1 MKKILLIGGVVALA
15 AGAAGFGFLR
25 GKEDRGVA
33 AASHAGDIRV
43 ISKGEPV
50 NLKDHLV
57 RGKYTVFDY
66 YADWCPPCRQLSP
79 ALEELARTRKDV
91 AIRKIDIVD
100 WSHPVARQ
108 HGVQDLPYLRI
119 YDPQGTLLAEG
130 EPALVRLIH
139 DFGLHL
145 TENL

>member
-1 MKKILLIGGVVALA
+1 MKRILLIGGLVAIA

-25 GKEDRGVA
+25 GGNDRTA
-33 AASHAGDIRV
+33 ATSGETGDIRV

-50 NLKDHLV
+50 NLRDHLV

-79 ALEELARTRKDV
+79 ALEELARRRSDV
-91 AIRKIDIVD
+91 AVRKIDIVD

-119 YDPQGTLLAEG
+119 YDPRGTLLAEG
-130 EPALVRLIH
+130 DPALIKLMH

-145 TENL
+145 SESL